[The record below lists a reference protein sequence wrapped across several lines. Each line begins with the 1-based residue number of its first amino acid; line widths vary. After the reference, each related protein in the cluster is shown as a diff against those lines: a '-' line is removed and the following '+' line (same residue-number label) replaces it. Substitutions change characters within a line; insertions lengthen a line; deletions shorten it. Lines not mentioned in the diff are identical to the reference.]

1 MIIFSILST
10 LLLAFMIVY
19 SLCRVTSRTCRGE
32 CLKSLV
38 FSNAAE
44 ARRFEDLLS
53 DGDAESIHR
62 ILKALQQRNEI
73 DIIESEQE
81 IYVSGL
87 RSDSADHCINIF
99 RDLIASAHDPMED
112 LPHLSVRSRFHAGI
126 LGVDGD
132 KGVTARGFIPVPVNN
147 RENVTD
153 DLFAS
158 EYDISELLGNLRR
171 NSA

>member
-1 MIIFSILST
+1 
-10 LLLAFMIVY
+10 MIVY
-19 SLCRVTSRTCRGE
+19 SLCRVTSRTCRGV
-32 CLKSLV
+32 CRKSLV

-62 ILKALQQRNEI
+62 ILKALQQRNDI

-81 IYVSGL
+81 IYVSGH
-87 RSDSADHCINIF
+87 RSDFSDHCLNIF
-99 RDLIASAHDPMED
+99 RDLIASTHDPMED
-112 LPHLSVRSRFHAGI
+112 LRHLSVRSRFHADI

-132 KGVTARGFIPVPVNN
+132 NGVSAREFISVPVNN
-147 RENVTD
+147 PESVTD

-171 NSA
+171 NPA

>member
-1 MIIFSILST
+1 MT
-10 LLLAFMIVY
+10 FMIVY
-19 SLCRVTSRTCRGE
+19 SLCRVTSRTCRDV
-32 CLKSLV
+32 CRKSLV
-38 FSNAAE
+38 FSNTAE

-73 DIIESEQE
+73 DIIESEQV
-81 IYVSGL
+81 IYVSGH
-87 RSDSADHCINIF
+87 RSDPADHCLNIF

-112 LPHLSVRSRFHAGI
+112 LRHLSVPSRFHADI
-126 LGVDGD
+126 QVVHVDE
-132 KGVTARGFIPVPVNN
+132 GVTARGFIPVPVSDL
-147 RENVTD
+147 ESVTD

-171 NSA
+171 NPA